1 MFHHAQHVNITMF
14 NRLGILKLCFIS
26 IIAVTAIEQVVATL
40 YFFILISLFCIYAKG
55 TPWLIA
61 DAVALSFIEGN

>member
-1 MFHHAQHVNITMF
+1 MFYQEQHVNTTMF

-26 IIAVTAIEQVVATL
+26 IIAVTAIEQVVPTL
-40 YFFILISLFCIYAKG
+40 YFFILISLFCIYATG
-55 TPWLIA
+55 TPWLIG

>member
-1 MFHHAQHVNITMF
+1 MFYQEQHVNITMF

-40 YFFILISLFCIYAKG
+40 YFFILISLFCIYATC
-55 TPWLIA
+55 TPRLIA
-61 DAVALSFIEGN
+61 DTMTLPFREGN

>member
-1 MFHHAQHVNITMF
+1 MFHHEQHVNITMF
-14 NRLGILKLCFIS
+14 NRLGILKLCFIG

-40 YFFILISLFCIYAKG
+40 YFFILIYLFCIYAIG